1 MPPKKRVFKFT
12 THELESL
19 AEAVAD
25 IIPMSNT
32 DWDNIL
38 EIHVANFPGLNRTSD
53 SLKWKFQE
61 MARTKIPTG
70 DPNCPNHIRIAK
82 HAYYKFIKASDGSMG
97 GGSDELDL
105 GLEDVMSEGCEGDPD
120 SVFPMMT
127 RTIQL

>member
-1 MPPKKRVFKFT
+1 MPLMKRGFKFT

-38 EIHVANFPGLNRTSD
+38 EIHDANFPGLNRTSD
-53 SLKWKFQE
+53 SLKRKFQE

-70 DPNCPNHIRIAK
+70 DPNCPHHICIANW
-82 HAYYKFIKASDGSMG
+82 AY
-97 GGSDELDL
+97 
-105 GLEDVMSEGCEGDPD
+105 
-120 SVFPMMT
+120 
-127 RTIQL
+127 

>member
-1 MPPKKRVFKFT
+1 MPPKKRGFKFT

-32 DWDNIL
+32 NWDNIL
-38 EIHVANFPGLNRTSD
+38 EIHDANFPGLNRTSD
-53 SLKWKFQE
+53 SLKHKFHE

-82 HAYYKFIKASDGSMG
+82 HAYYKLIKASDGSTG
-97 GGSDELDL
+97 GG
-105 GLEDVMSEGCEGDPD
+105 V
-120 SVFPMMT
+120 
-127 RTIQL
+127 R